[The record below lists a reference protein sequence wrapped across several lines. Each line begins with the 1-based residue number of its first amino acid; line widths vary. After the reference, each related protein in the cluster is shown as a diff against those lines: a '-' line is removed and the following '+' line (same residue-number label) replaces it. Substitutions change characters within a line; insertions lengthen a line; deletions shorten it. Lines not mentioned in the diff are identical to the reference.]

1 MPIMLNSTI
10 STLCPSVLRSK
21 FLLLS
26 IKFCKE
32 LILNTEA
39 LAAQVAAAPQPDS
52 EPVKSRLKW
61 FNCTKGFGFVV
72 PEDDPCDAFIHITT
86 LQQADIHELGEGATL
101 MCHVVKG
108 PKGALITHVD
118 ELIDVGV
125 APTPISFRTEGDE
138 DEQLDVM
145 NGTVKWYKPDKG
157 FGFVIPEDG
166 LKDVF
171 VHKTC
176 LEKHGLELLI
186 PGQKVKMTVRTVA
199 KGREVVDFEIAD

>member
-1 MPIMLNSTI
+1 M
-10 STLCPSVLRSK
+10 
-21 FLLLS
+21 
-26 IKFCKE
+26 
-32 LILNTEA
+32 NTEA